1 MLEIAFKIHEEDKD
15 NITSGMVLAVDV
27 QNPDY
32 YVLADKDN
40 TCIVGV
46 VSSEP
51 VCISENKSDNK
62 YSVPVAFTGRIK
74 VNFDGLAYTPRIG
87 CWATLHPSKPG
98 YVCCTLSNNS
108 KELNDGQIVGRIIK
122 IINDSTVEILLNL
135 G

>member
-1 MLEIAFKIHEEDKD
+1 MLEIAFKIHEKDKD
-15 NITSGMVLAVDV
+15 NITPGMVLAVDV

-98 YVCCTLSNNS
+98 YVCCTLDNNS

-122 IINDSTVEILLNL
+122 IIDDSTVEVLLNL

>member
-15 NITSGMVLAVDV
+15 SITPGMVLAVDT

-32 YVLADKDN
+32 YVLANKDN

-51 VCISENKSDNK
+51 VCISENKNE
-62 YSVPVAFTGRIK
+62 YTVPVAFIGGIK
-74 VNFDGLAYTPRIG
+74 VNFDKLAYTPRIG
-87 CWATLHPSKPG
+87 CWAVLHPSKAG
-98 YVCCTLSNNS
+98 YTCCTLDNNS
-108 KELNDGQIVGRIIK
+108 KELNDGKIIGRIIK
-122 IINDSTVEILLNL
+122 IIDDSTVEILLNL

>member
-15 NITSGMVLAVDV
+15 IVTPGMVLAVDT
-27 QNPDY
+27 QDPDY
-32 YVLADKDN
+32 YVLADKNN

-46 VSSEP
+46 VSNEP
-51 VCISENKSDNK
+51 VCISEDKNENE

-87 CWATLHPSKPG
+87 CWAILHPSKAG
-98 YVCCTLSNNS
+98 YTCCTLDNNS
-108 KELNDGQIVGRIIK
+108 KELNDGKIVGRIIK
-122 IINDSTVEILLNL
+122 IIDDSTVEILLNL

>member
-15 NITSGMVLAVDV
+15 IVTPGMVLAVDT
-27 QNPDY
+27 QDPNY
-32 YVLADKDN
+32 YVLADKNN

-46 VSSEP
+46 VSNEP
-51 VCISENKSDNK
+51 VCISEDKNENE

-87 CWATLHPSKPG
+87 CWAILHPSKAG
-98 YVCCTLSNNS
+98 YTCCTLDNNS
-108 KELNDGQIVGRIIK
+108 KELNDGKIVGRIIK
-122 IINDSTVEILLNL
+122 IIDDSTVEILLNL